1 MKKVY
6 ISPATDII
14 KLRLHPMMNV
24 SLTGGGNGTGKEA
37 QSRNYDNDLW
47 EDED

>member
-14 KLRLHPMMNV
+14 KLRLQPMMDV

-37 QSRNYDNDLW
+37 QSRHDRNNIW